1 MSRIA
6 LRFLKLIVFSALCW
20 GVLFAGTASSV
31 LAEHPLKLL
40 HYWTGPLSGGIDEM
54 VAEYNARSPV
64 SPIEAV
70 GMDHESFKAG
80 IKGLLASG
88 QRPQLFSY
96 WAGAR
101 TQYMVDA
108 GYLAPIDEAWNAAG
122 LDRVFPHAVAE
133 TCVYNGKR
141 YALPVTQHVVGFFF
155 NRNLFSSLNITPPET
170 WDEFIEVCR
179 TLKRAG
185 IAPLSLGNRER
196 WPAQFW
202 FDYLLLRTAGPDY
215 RDRLV
220 KGKASYLDPQVQHAF
235 TLWQQLIDEGF
246 FSPATGKNDWAG
258 AAKEVHLGKAAMTL
272 IGTWVMGYYGEQ
284 LGWKEMQDY
293 DFFEFP
299 LIDPGIRKSFVGPI
313 DVLVVARG
321 NNGDI
326 HGLDEA
332 LMYFARVRLQ
342 EVMSAGSGALAPSGQ
357 VPLEFYGPLKRRL
370 AEVVQRA
377 ELWNFAYDLAVP
389 PAAADVGLG
398 LFAAFLRQNQDLGML
413 LKSTQQRMEFIYG
426 QH

>member
-1 MSRIA
+1 
-6 LRFLKLIVFSALCW
+6 
-20 GVLFAGTASSV
+20 
-31 LAEHPLKLL
+31 
-40 HYWTGPLSGGIDEM
+40 
-54 VAEYNARSPV
+54 
-64 SPIEAV
+64 
-70 GMDHESFKAG
+70 
-80 IKGLLASG
+80 
-88 QRPQLFSY
+88 
-96 WAGAR
+96 
-101 TQYMVDA
+101 
-108 GYLAPIDEAWNAAG
+108 
-122 LDRVFPHAVAE
+122 
-133 TCVYNGKR
+133 
-141 YALPVTQHVVGFFF
+141 
-155 NRNLFSSLNITPPET
+155 
-170 WDEFIEVCR
+170 
-179 TLKRAG
+179 LKRAG

-202 FDYLLLRTAGPDY
+202 FDYLLLRTAGPEY